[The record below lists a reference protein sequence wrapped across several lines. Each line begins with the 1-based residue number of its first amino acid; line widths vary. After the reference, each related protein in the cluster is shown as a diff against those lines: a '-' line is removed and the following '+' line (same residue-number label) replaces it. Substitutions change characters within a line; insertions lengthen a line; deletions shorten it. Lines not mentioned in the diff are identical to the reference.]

1 MSENL
6 LHTDKL
12 NLRFY
17 ESDKLIVL
25 TKAKVASRTCDEYF
39 STTSSY
45 VSDDTDIDL
54 EDIDGNYIPTLGK
67 PSSDLNDRY
76 TKLTDIKKNK
86 KDILL
91 LYRNPLNRLLSGIIQ
106 DNIIEHLNNP
116 NFLVRDIIRN
126 KCTNSIYDI
135 SKLLR
140 MLLNGNLN
148 NTNNKL
154 RSDADLVIRH
164 LIKTLVNDINIS
176 LSLEQTVH
184 IEPYLHV
191 YDYFINE
198 KFDRI
203 KVSLINIDNEKNDLN
218 NILSKYEL
226 INLNNPTL
234 FKHSNSYLVKSFIQY
249 IDSNNINMSK
259 IFHKYLYAEQYFYN
273 KFEKSELNILNK

>member
-1 MSENL
+1 MIKNL
-6 LHTDKL
+6 SHTDKL

-39 STTSSY
+39 NTNSSY

-54 EDIDGNYIPTLGK
+54 EYIGGNYIPTLGK
-67 PSSDLNDRY
+67 SAPDLNDRY
-76 TKLTDIKKNK
+76 TKLNDIKKNK

-106 DNIIEHLNNP
+106 DNIVEPLNNP

-126 KCTNSIYDI
+126 NCTNSIYDI
-135 SKLLR
+135 SKLLK

-154 RSDADLVIRH
+154 RADADLVIRH

-184 IEPYLHV
+184 IEPYLHT

-203 KVSLINIDNEKNDLN
+203 KVSLINIDNEKNNLN
-218 NILSKYEL
+218 NILSNYEL

-249 IDSNNINMSK
+249 IDLNNIDMSK

>member
-1 MSENL
+1 MTQNL

-17 ESDKLIVL
+17 ETDKLIVL

-39 STTSSY
+39 STTSDY
-45 VSDDTDIDL
+45 ISDESDIDL
-54 EDIDGNYIPTLGK
+54 EDIDGNYMPPLSK
-67 PSSDLNDRY
+67 LSERLNDRF

-106 DNIIEHLNNP
+106 DNIIEHLNRP

-126 KCTNSIYDI
+126 NCTSSIYDV
-135 SKLLR
+135 SNLLKAAI
-140 MLLNGNLN
+140 NGNLGDNN
-148 NTNNKL
+148 NTL
-154 RSDADLVIRH
+154 RVDVDLVIEQ
-164 LIKTLVNDINIS
+164 LIKTLVKDINIDFN
-176 LSLEQTVH
+176 LEKTVH
-184 IEPYLHV
+184 IESYLHV

-198 KFDRI
+198 KFDGV
-203 KVSLINIDNEKNDLN
+203 KVSLINIDNKKNDLN

-234 FKHSNSYLVKSFIQY
+234 FKHSNSYLVNSFIRY
-249 IDSNNINMSK
+249 IDSNNINLSK
-259 IFHKYLYAEQYFYN
+259 IFHKYLYAEKYFYN
-273 KFEKSELNILNK
+273 KFEKSKLNILNK

>member
-1 MSENL
+1 MIENL
-6 LHTDKL
+6 FHPDKL

-17 ESDKLIVL
+17 ETNKLIVF
-25 TKAKVASRTCDEYF
+25 TKAKVASRTCDGYF
-39 STTSSY
+39 STTSNY

-54 EDIDGNYIPTLGK
+54 EDIGGNYMPTLSK
-67 PSSDLNDRY
+67 LSPDLSDRY

-106 DNIIEHLNNP
+106 DNIIEHLINP
-116 NFLVRDIIRN
+116 NFLIRDIIRN
-126 KCTNSIYDI
+126 NCTNSIHDVSNSLKAAI
-135 SKLLR
+135 NS
-140 MLLNGNLN
+140 NINNIN
-148 NTNNKL
+148 NTLKV
-154 RSDADLVIRH
+154 DVDLVIGQ
-164 LIKTLVNDINIS
+164 LIKTLVNDININ
-176 LSLEQTVH
+176 LSLEKTVH
-184 IEPYLHV
+184 IESYLHV

-198 KFDRI
+198 KFDRV

-249 IDSNNINMSK
+249 INLNDINLRE

>member
-1 MSENL
+1 M
-6 LHTDKL
+6 TDKL

-17 ESDKLIVL
+17 ETDKLIVL
-25 TKAKVASRTCDEYF
+25 TKSKVASRTCDEYF
-39 STTSSY
+39 STTSNY
-45 VSDDTDIDL
+45 VSHESDIDL
-54 EDIDGNYIPTLGK
+54 EDMDGNYIPTFPKLS
-67 PSSDLNDRY
+67 PDLNDRY

-116 NFLVRDIIRN
+116 NFLIRDIIRN
-126 KCTNSIYDI
+126 NCTNSIYDVSNSLKAAI
-135 SKLLR
+135 
-140 MLLNGNLN
+140 NGNLN
-148 NTNNKL
+148 NINNELKV
-154 RSDADLVIRH
+154 DADLVIGQ
-164 LIKTLVNDINIS
+164 LIKTLVNDIIIN

-198 KFDRI
+198 KFDGV
-203 KVSLINIDNEKNDLN
+203 KVSLINIDNEQNDLN

-249 IDSNNINMSK
+249 IDLNKINLRE

-273 KFEKSELNILNK
+273 KFEKSKLNILNK